1 MKKVRKE
8 GLGHITSS
16 VQIGTM
22 AEVVRGE
29 LLTYDLSRHIM
40 ALMSLLNDS
49 PFIPFSPTSITI
61 YKIF

>member
-1 MKKVRKE
+1 MKKVRTE

-29 LLTYDLSRHIM
+29 LLTYDLSQHIM
-40 ALMSLLNDS
+40 ALMSLLNGS
-49 PFIPFSPTSITI
+49 PFISFSPMYLYRYI
-61 YKIF
+61 